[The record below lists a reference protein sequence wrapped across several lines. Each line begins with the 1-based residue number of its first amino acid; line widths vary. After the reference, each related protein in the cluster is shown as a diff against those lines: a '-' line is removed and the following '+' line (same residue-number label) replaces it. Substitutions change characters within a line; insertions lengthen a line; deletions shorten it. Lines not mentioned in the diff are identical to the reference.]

1 MFKIIIFLIFV
12 SLGFLNAFDQNQSP
26 INIDKNLTKK
36 THNILDIVYNGG
48 IKNIVNSKNTL
59 KIYTSNS
66 NKVFFNNLEFTLK
79 EFHFHTPSENT
90 INNIKYPLELHFVNK
105 NSSNQIL
112 VIGVLFKEGK
122 ENLTLKQ
129 ILNNVKEIEKNQN
142 LDLKTLLPKNKSYF
156 NFEGS
161 LTTKPYTEGVEW
173 IVMEH
178 PLELSKAQILEFQKL
193 LNNNA
198 RALQALNNRIIKY
211 YKE

>member
-36 THNILDIVYNGG
+36 THNILDIVYNDG

-90 INNIKYPLELHFVNK
+90 INNIKYPLELHFVHK

-161 LTTKPYTEGVEW
+161 LTTKPYTGGVEW

-198 RALQALNNRIIKY
+198 RALQDLNNRIIKY

>member
-90 INNIKYPLELHFVNK
+90 INNIKYPLELHFVHK

-198 RALQALNNRIIKY
+198 RALQTLNNRVIKY

>member
-90 INNIKYPLELHFVNK
+90 INNIKYPLELHFVHK

>member
-12 SLGFLNAFDQNQSP
+12 SLGFLNAFEQNQSP

-90 INNIKYPLELHFVNK
+90 INNIKYP
-105 NSSNQIL
+105 
-112 VIGVLFKEGK
+112 
-122 ENLTLKQ
+122 
-129 ILNNVKEIEKNQN
+129 
-142 LDLKTLLPKNKSYF
+142 
-156 NFEGS
+156 
-161 LTTKPYTEGVEW
+161 
-173 IVMEH
+173 
-178 PLELSKAQILEFQKL
+178 
-193 LNNNA
+193 
-198 RALQALNNRIIKY
+198 
-211 YKE
+211 

>member
-66 NKVFFNNLEFTLK
+66 NKVFFDNLEFTLK

-90 INNIKYPLELHFVNK
+90 INNIKYPLELHFVHK

>member
-1 MFKIIIFLIFV
+1 MFKIIIFLIFF
-12 SLGFLNAFDQNQSP
+12 SLSFLNAFNQNQSP
-26 INIDKNLTKK
+26 INIDKNLTKR
-36 THNILDIVYNGG
+36 TYNALDIIYNGG
-48 IKNIVNSKNTL
+48 IKNIVNNKNML
-59 KIYTSNS
+59 KIYTLNS
-66 NKVFFNNLEFTLK
+66 NKVLFNNLEFTLK
-79 EFHFHTPSENT
+79 EFHFHTPSENA
-90 INNIKYPLELHFVNK
+90 INNIKYPLELHFVHK
-105 NSSNQIL
+105 NSLNQIL

-129 ILNNVKEIEKNQN
+129 ILKNIKETKKNQK

-178 PLELSKAQILEFQKL
+178 PLELSKAQVLEFQKL
-193 LNNNA
+193 LKNNA
-198 RALQALNNRIIKY
+198 RALQTLNNRIIKY